1 VEVLANALLVFP
13 TANRSCQTSEVPMIP
28 SPDDSHPIRGVD
40 TPPSEPAAQPSTP
53 PHYAGHTPS
62 EPGYGP
68 NPTAQGVR
76 GYRDLPADDV
86 ALINAVK
93 ELQENVAN
101 VWAAIYLREGT
112 DQRWAN
118 IAKLH
123 LEEGI
128 SALVRS
134 VAKPHDP
141 FRAALQRL
149 QHDAE
154 QRARDAV
161 ARDLK
166 REPAHPSGQSTVEPD
181 PAQPSHDHRPDEGSP
196 A

>member
-1 VEVLANALLVFP
+1 MKLPEP
-13 TANRSCQTSEVPMIP
+13 DRSGGPIRSQVPGVTM
-28 SPDDSHPIRGVD
+28 DSGHPIRGVD
-40 TPPSEPAAQPSTP
+40 TAPSGPAGQPS
-53 PHYAGHTPS
+53 
-62 EPGYGP
+62 YGP

-93 ELQENVAN
+93 ELQESVAD
-101 VWAAIYLREGT
+101 VWAAILVREGT
-112 DQRWAN
+112 DPRWAN
-118 IAKLH
+118 IAKTH

-141 FRAALQRL
+141 FRAALLRL
-149 QHDAE
+149 QEAAE

-161 ARDLK
+161 QADL
-166 REPAHPSGQSTVEPD
+166 RRAPATATSGPEMSTED
-181 PAQPSHDHRPDEGSP
+181 QNSAQPSHDLRPDEGP
-196 A
+196 PR